1 MTKKKYLV
9 PSLTVVRL
17 LSEHGYA
24 VSMGVIDPE
33 QINRDIMLLG
43 AMQDNEYQ
51 QTETF
56 NIYWTDDE
64 NNGFFN

>member
-1 MTKKKYLV
+1 
-9 PSLTVVRL
+9 
-17 LSEHGYA
+17 
-24 VSMGVIDPE
+24 MGVIDPE